1 MRCSDKLQLGLT
13 CGKHDISRH
22 QLVVDDGELRQLD
35 PCHPRHGRFAS
46 FPVELDVVCGVAI
59 CTGKKKTR
67 QGVTICRTVAGDPR
81 TVVLLLHLTG
91 CQLGRAPKKYTG
103 GKKKTCLKLF
113 PDDQTLLWK
122 GRRLIGFAP
131 VHVNFRSTR
140 GNSRHLL
147 VLKNLRL
154 LLKDHYG
161 VSISMYHIST
171 LKCGSS
177 VFSTFNRE
185 RF

>member
-1 MRCSDKLQLGLT
+1 MLWQTPAWAHLWKTRHSATPACSRRWRTEATRSLSPPSRPFRLLSSRTRCRLWCSHLHRK
-13 CGKHDISRH
+13 K
-22 QLVVDDGELRQLD
+22 
-35 PCHPRHGRFAS
+35 
-46 FPVELDVVCGVAI
+46 
-59 CTGKKKTR
+59 KKKTR

-103 GKKKTCLKLF
+103 GKKKICLKLF

-131 VHVNFRSTR
+131 VHVNFRSTQ

-154 LLKDHYG
+154 LLKNHYG
-161 VSISMYHIST
+161 VSISIIS
-171 LKCGSS
+171 SS